1 MDLCSLLKSLGMERS
16 IDDDWSTWKN
26 TVMTA
31 MNEFIPTKCVDSR
44 RTPPWITQN
53 ILHLIRKKVI
63 ARKRLLSRRTD
74 YLKKKFS
81 QLRAEVKKTI
91 QESRKSFYSS
101 LGSTLR
107 INPKRF
113 WSVFKI
119 NSTSGCI
126 PNSMSRINNT
136 NPGTGIHANTPRDIS
151 TLFNGYFHSVY
162 TNFSDKCASLRFVS
176 SPPLP
181 NISCVELSPEEGYLT
196 LQNLNPTKAHGP
208 DGFPSCVL
216 KECAFQLAPSLRYL
230 FNKSPRLSQIPTEW
244 KLANVIPYIRKAR
257 KITLKTTV
265 LFPS

>member
-1 MDLCSLLKSLGMERS
+1 
-16 IDDDWSTWKN
+16 
-26 TVMTA
+26 
-31 MNEFIPTKCVDSR
+31 
-44 RTPPWITQN
+44 
-53 ILHLIRKKVI
+53 
-63 ARKRLLSRRTD
+63 
-74 YLKKKFS
+74 
-81 QLRAEVKKTI
+81 
-91 QESRKSFYSS
+91 
-101 LGSTLR
+101 
-107 INPKRF
+107 
-113 WSVFKI
+113 
-119 NSTSGCI
+119 
-126 PNSMSRINNT
+126 MSRTNNI
-136 NPGTGIHANTPRDIS
+136 NPGTRIHANTPPDIFFIYLFS
-151 TLFNGYFHSVY
+151 FATRAGSPQQREPITVGPYYLTHPVNFPCGRKPEYPEKTHDFRQSVDYALFTLFNGYFHSVY

-230 FNKSPRLSQIPTEW
+230 FNKSLRLSQIPTEW